1 MKRVRHW
8 RNSVWRNRAKWQRS
22 FLLLVGMPVVVCAIY
37 LMAVCSERYVAEAR
51 FAIKGSESRPVDL
64 LSGFAGLPA
73 GGESSI
79 DSFILQE
86 YIASRSLVEAIEK
99 TLPLESMFSLE
110 RVDWLSRM
118 PVGLSMEDKRQYW
131 RKRVSS
137 AFDPTT
143 TLTVLRVTA
152 FRAQDAANL
161 AEAIIKESEHLI
173 NALSDQA
180 RRDDLAFAQHE
191 VTRAE
196 LRVQLAR
203 QAMNNFRRQH
213 QHFDPTQV
221 AVAQESLIA
230 QLEQRLAILQADRRA
245 ALVFMHPNSA
255 AIKTFDR
262 KIFALQGQIKQEKS
276 TVDAR
281 DGGSNQQLSEIFSQ
295 YEPLLAEQTFAE
307 RAYGS
312 ALGSLESARMESARK
327 HRYLA
332 SFVKPLPPQEATE
345 PNRWK
350 TWATVTLS
358 LTLLWGIGALSIGI
372 VRDHM
377 GWL

>member
-1 MKRVRHW
+1 MKRLRHW
-8 RNSVWRNRAKWQRS
+8 RNSAWRNRAKWQRS
-22 FLLLVGMPVVVCAIY
+22 FLLLVGLPVLICAVY
-37 LMAVCSERYVAEAR
+37 LVGVCSERYVAEAR
-51 FAIKGSESRPVDL
+51 FAIKGSEARPVDL
-64 LSGFAGLPA
+64 LSGFAGLPS
-73 GGESSI
+73 GGTSSI

-99 TLPLESMFSLE
+99 TLPLESLFSLDE
-110 RVDWLSRM
+110 VDWWSRM
-118 PVGLSMEDKRQYW
+118 PKGLSMEDKLKYW

-152 FRAQDAANL
+152 FRPQDAARL
-161 AEAIIKESEHLI
+161 AEAIIKESESLI
-173 NALSDQA
+173 NTLSDQS
-180 RRDDLAFAQHE
+180 RRDDLVFAQQE

-203 QAMNNFRRQH
+203 QAMNDFRRQH
-213 QHFDPTQV
+213 QRFDPTQV

-245 ALVFMHPNSA
+245 ALAFMHPNSA
-255 AIKTFDR
+255 AIQTFDR
-262 KIFALQGQIKQEKS
+262 KISALKRQIQQEKS

-281 DGGSNQQLSEIFSQ
+281 DGGSNQQLSEIYAQ

-307 RAYGS
+307 RAYAS
-312 ALGSLESARMESARK
+312 ALTSLESARMESVRK

-332 SFVKPLPPQEATE
+332 SFVKPLPPQEAME

-350 TWATVTLS
+350 AWGTVTLS
-358 LTLLWGIGALSIGI
+358 LTLLWGIGALSISI